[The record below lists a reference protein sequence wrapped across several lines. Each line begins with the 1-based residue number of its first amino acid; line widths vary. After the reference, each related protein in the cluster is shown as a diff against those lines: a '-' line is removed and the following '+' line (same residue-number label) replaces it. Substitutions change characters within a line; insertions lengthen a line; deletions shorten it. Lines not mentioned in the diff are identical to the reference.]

1 MRKLVIFMMVVVIAL
16 TLMGGLA
23 LAGGWTSI
31 NYSATH
37 APDGNGGPTNDAVW
51 NPTTGGSPHGFFSA
65 TSNKCRVCHAVHEAN
80 SDSWRLLKATDKV
93 SECDVC
99 HGTTGL
105 TLKRPYGTKT
115 YTIRGEHT
123 LTGSAIAI
131 PDSTVTTSLANGL
144 GCNNCHSV
152 HGAKT
157 LATLNATTTN
167 WNTFILRYDANGDG
181 NTLAKTFAGV
191 VGDGTS
197 TPNEIKTGFCADCH
211 NKNPN
216 WTSNSDVRT
225 NATSHVQG
233 PGADGQLEVNST
245 STTVAWTTV
254 AGNSKNPSEG
264 CRGCHSAG
272 DAGNLWGIGDT
283 STSLNAFPHQ
293 TQSDKLLADSIQNGG
308 VATAVGDANRVIPA
322 MDEVCGTCHTS
333 GGDFTGTGVGI
344 TF

>member
-31 NYSATH
+31 DYVATH

-123 LTGSAIAI
+123 LTSGAIDI

-167 WNTFILRYDANGDG
+167 WNTMILRYDPNSDT
-181 NTLAKTFAGV
+181 NILAKGSAGV

-216 WTSNSDVRT
+216 W
-225 NATSHVQG
+225 NAADTTPRANGTSHVQG
-233 PGADGQLEVNST
+233 PAADGSLEVNSVT
-245 STTVAWTTV
+245 TTVAYVTADT
-254 AGNSKNPSEG
+254 G
-264 CRGCHSAG
+264 CRSCHSAS
-272 DAGNLWGIGDT
+272 DVGNLWGIGDT

-293 TQSDKLLADSIQNGG
+293 TGSDKLLADSIQNGG
-308 VATAVGDANRVIPA
+308 VATAVNDANRVIPA
-322 MDEVCGTCHTS
+322 MDEVCGTCHTNS
-333 GGDFTGTGVGI
+333 GDFGTATGGVGI
-344 TF
+344 DF